1 MLSRLPV
8 VPPCLRAR
16 MSEVARSMTTI
27 LPWPERV
34 NDNHPLAAID
44 AAGEDVQG
52 HDRNQGVRP
61 GSLIIPFALEQWAEA

>member
-8 VPPCLRAR
+8 VPPCLRTA

-27 LPWPERV
+27 LPWPESV
-34 NDNHPLAAID
+34 NDNHPFAAFV
-44 AAGEDVQG
+44 AAGEDVRG
-52 HDRNQGVRP
+52 HDRNQDVGP